1 MKTTEAVRSIMEN
14 TGVGLAELANR
25 TGKSM
30 QVTWARLSQDNI
42 SVVKLNEMLSVLG
55 YKVVLMPQDTE
66 MAEGWYKAE

>member
-14 TGVGLAELANR
+14 KSICLAELANR

-30 QVTWARLSQDNI
+30 QATWARLNQDNI

-55 YKVVLMPQDTE
+55 YKVVLVPEDTE
-66 MAEGWYKAE
+66 MSEGWYKAE